1 MESAEDL
8 EAQKT
13 GNTVV
18 VVLFGSDDEQ
28 FKVFQQAALE
38 LDSVS
43 FQHVF
48 DPALVEANGKKVV
61 LFKQF
66 DEGRQDLE
74 GSFTKEDLLN
84 WVEEHRHE
92 TVMTFEGD
100 GAIERVFGKE
110 AAAIFLFSDEASGPA
125 HDAFKA
131 AAGGLKKTIVWSHS
145 TVTTG
150 LGQRLAEYV
159 GVKTEDTPCVRIV
172 HPKSGD
178 LAKFIYEGELT
189 TEALSKFVKDWENGL
204 LARTYKSQDVPLTND
219 EPVKVVVGKN
229 FEQMV
234 LNDEQ
239 DVLVEFYAPWC
250 GHCKQLAPKYD
261 AVAAKLAHMKNLVI
275 AKMDSTEN
283 EVEGIAIKGFPTLKF
298 FKKGEKQTPI
308 EFNGDRTEEGII
320 KFLKENVSFAWTDS
334 AETDL

>member
-1 MESAEDL
+1 M
-8 EAQKT
+8 
-13 GNTVV
+13 VV
-18 VVLFGSDDEQ
+18 YFGSEDEE
-28 FKVFQQAALE
+28 FKAFQAAAVE

-43 FQHVF
+43 FQHSF
-48 DPALVEANGKKVV
+48 DPALVQANGKKVV

-66 DEGRQDLE
+66 DEGKQELE
-74 GSFTKEDLLN
+74 GPLEKDALLA
-84 WVEEHRHE
+84 WVDEHRFE
-92 TVMTFEGD
+92 IVMTFEGD
-100 GAIERVFGKE
+100 NAIERVFGKE
-110 AAAIFLFSDEASGPA
+110 AAAVFLFSDEASGPA
-125 HDAFKA
+125 HDAFKEA
-131 AAGGLKKTIVWSHS
+131 ATGLKKTIVWSHS

-159 GVKTEDTPCVRIV
+159 GVKAEDAPCVRIV
-172 HPKSGD
+172 HPKQGD
-178 LAKFIYEGELT
+178 LAKFVYSGELT
-189 TEALSKFVKDWENGL
+189 VQDLSKFVKDWENGL
-204 LARTYKSQDVPLTND
+204 LTRTYKSQDVPLTND

-229 FEQMV
+229 FEQLV

-261 AVAAKLAHMKNLVI
+261 AVAAKVAHMKNLVI

-298 FKKGEKQTPI
+298 FKKGQKQTPLD
-308 EFNGDRTEEGII
+308 FDGDRTEEGII
-320 KFLKENVSFAWTDS
+320 KFLKENVSFPWTDS